1 MGNQNDKQFPPSTN
15 LISKANDIL
24 DNGFFHFLFFFLGF
38 WFAQKRLL
46 NKHILNIGNDQDL
59 LMTKQS
65 IRREKTN
72 RYMSTHIGESLN
84 FHEMKLGRHMK
95 KRFFIN
101 MKFQNFNS

>member
-24 DNGFFHFLFFFLGF
+24 ENGFFLFRVLVCPKKVIK
-38 WFAQKRLL
+38 QVYI
-46 NKHILNIGNDQDL
+46 KHRECQDL

-65 IRREKTN
+65 FRREKTN
-72 RYMSTHIGESLN
+72 RHMSTHIGESLN
-84 FHEMKLGRHMK
+84 FHEMKFGRHMK